1 MTDIR
6 KFAVTPT
13 SPLHL
18 RDAAD
23 ELMYALDAD
32 GKPDTSKPMRAV
44 LFGPGSKQFKAAQAK
59 SSNQMIQRLK
69 KKGKTDRSA
78 EDQLRENTD
87 FLVACT
93 KSLENV
99 EFDAL
104 SGEALF
110 EAVYT
115 TPEVGFIPEQI
126 NKHINDWANFTTP
139 SATN

>member
-1 MTDIR
+1 MDIR

-13 SPLHL
+13 TTLHL

-23 ELMYALDAD
+23 ELMYAD
-32 GKPDTSKPMRAV
+32 GDLKRPMQAV
-44 LFGPGSKQFKAAQAK
+44 LYGPGSKQFKAAQAA
-59 SSNQMIQRLK
+59 SSNKMVERLK
-69 KKGKTDRSA
+69 KKGKTDQTA
-78 EDQLRENTD
+78 EDQARQTAD

-104 SGEALF
+104 TGEALL

-115 TPEVGFIPEQI
+115 TPEIGFIPEQI
-126 NKHINDWANFTTP
+126 NKHIGDWSNFTKP
-139 SATN
+139 SASK